1 MTNVY
6 RCHAAFK
13 CSDEYNYIVEAMDT
27 EIADRAFQQYVYE
40 KCYLTKAVATKWSIE
55 EQ

>member
-6 RCHAAFK
+6 QCHAKFK
-13 CSDEYNYIVEAMDT
+13 GGDEYNYTVEAMDT
-27 EIADRAFQQYVYE
+27 EVADHAFQQYVYE
-40 KCYLTKAVATKWSIE
+40 QRYLTKAVATKWSIE

>member
-6 RCHAAFK
+6 RCHATFK
-13 CSDEYNYIVEAMDT
+13 GGDEYNYVVEAMDT
-27 EIADRAFQQYVYE
+27 DIADRAFQQYVYE
-40 KCYLTKAVATKWSIE
+40 KRYMTKAVATKWSIE

>member
-6 RCHAAFK
+6 QCHAKFK
-13 CSDEYNYIVEAMDT
+13 GGDEYRYTVEAMDT
-27 EIADRAFQQYVYE
+27 EIADRAFQQHVYE
-40 KCYLTKAVATKWSIE
+40 QRYLTKAVATKWSIE